1 MSHTRGIGRK
11 KPPQFERFSRIGTP
25 LKSLQA
31 HRAYWPAEQNVSIH
45 RQLFG
50 KTLDGHEVELY
61 TLANKNGLEAKI
73 MTYGGTLIALRVP
86 DRNGAFADI
95 VLGFDELAP
104 YLANP
109 PYFGGLIGRYANRI
123 ANGSFLLNGKV
134 HRLARND
141 GANHLHGGVMGFDK
155 VIWQARP
162 QSSPGGPE
170 LKLKYRSTAGE
181 EGYPG
186 NLDVKVVYTLNDS
199 NELRLDYTVTTDA
212 PTVVNLTH
220 HAYFNLSGS
229 ETVLNHTVRL
239 MAKRFLPVDQT
250 LIPTGEQRSVEGT
263 PFDFMQPAAIGS
275 RLHMDEAQLRL
286 AGGYDH
292 NWILSGGE
300 ESCPLAA
307 EVYEPV
313 TGRVLRIYTTQ
324 PGIQFYTGNML
335 DGSIQGKLRRVYVK
349 HSGLCLEPQHF
360 PDSPNQ
366 LSFPSTLL
374 RPDKTYRQ
382 TTIYRFA
389 IEA

>member
-11 KPPQFERFSRIGTP
+11 RSPQFERCSRVGTP

-31 HRAYWPAEQNVSIH
+31 HRSYWPAEQNVSIH

-50 KTLDGHEVELY
+50 KTLDGHAVELY
-61 TLANKNGLEAKI
+61 TLTNQNG
-73 MTYGGTLIALRVP
+73 R
-86 DRNGAFADI
+86 
-95 VLGFDELAP
+95 
-104 YLANP
+104 
-109 PYFGGLIGRYANRI
+109 
-123 ANGSFLLNGKV
+123 
-134 HRLARND
+134 
-141 GANHLHGGVMGFDK
+141 
-155 VIWQARP
+155 
-162 QSSPGGPE
+162 
-170 LKLKYRSTAGE
+170 
-181 EGYPG
+181 
-186 NLDVKVVYTLNDS
+186 
-199 NELRLDYTVTTDA
+199 
-212 PTVVNLTH
+212 
-220 HAYFNLSGS
+220 LSGS
-229 ETVLNHTVRL
+229 DTVLNHTVRL
-239 MAKRFLPVDQT
+239 MAERFLPVDQT
-250 LIPTGEQRSVEGT
+250 LIPIGEQRSVEGT

-292 NWILSGGE
+292 NWILSGVE
-300 ESCPLAA
+300 EPCPLAA

-366 LSFPSTLL
+366 LSFPSTML
-374 RPDKTYRQ
+374 RTDETYRQ

-389 IEA
+389 INA

>member
-1 MSHTRGIGRK
+1 
-11 KPPQFERFSRIGTP
+11 
-25 LKSLQA
+25 
-31 HRAYWPAEQNVSIH
+31 
-45 RQLFG
+45 
-50 KTLDGHEVELY
+50 
-61 TLANKNGLEAKI
+61 
-73 MTYGGTLIALRVP
+73 
-86 DRNGAFADI
+86 
-95 VLGFDELAP
+95 
-104 YLANP
+104 
-109 PYFGGLIGRYANRI
+109 
-123 ANGSFLLNGKV
+123 
-134 HRLARND
+134 
-141 GANHLHGGVMGFDK
+141 MGFDK

-162 QSSPGGPE
+162 QSSPGGQE

-212 PTVVNLTH
+212 PTIVNLTH

-263 PFDFMQPAAIGS
+263 PFDFTQPAAIGS